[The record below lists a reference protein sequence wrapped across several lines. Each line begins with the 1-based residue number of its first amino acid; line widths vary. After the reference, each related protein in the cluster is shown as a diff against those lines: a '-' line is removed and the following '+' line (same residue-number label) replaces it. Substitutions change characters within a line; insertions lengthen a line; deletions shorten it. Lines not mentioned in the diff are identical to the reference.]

1 MSHCALHRNALLSA
15 GRGKVH
21 RAPLRQ
27 LWFLTLHY
35 TDALLKLRIHC
46 VRKVLHRAA
55 YVPLNLLWQRDCTGT
70 FQGGQKDLKCEQTQ
84 TLDLCLPFREKSH
97 VRLFPATDF
106 NPQVILC
113 SSKQCLK
120 EGREWLLP
128 SLLSHLPGKGGE
140 QLFPLLCRQPL
151 TSYLPTAVQRS
162 EPSRPLS
169 RAKMPTDPP
178 CVWCLGSMS
187 SHCLGRRAGSTTLL
201 STSASQPTFCMATCA
216 HQLESKG
223 VLMKHPAV

>member
-1 MSHCALHRNALLSA
+1 MYFSIYSDRETAQGLSKEDKRTWNVSRLRLLIPASLL
-15 GRGKVH
+15 GK
-21 RAPLRQ
+21 
-27 LWFLTLHY
+27 
-35 TDALLKLRIHC
+35 
-46 VRKVLHRAA
+46 
-55 YVPLNLLWQRDCTGT
+55 
-70 FQGGQKDLKCEQTQ
+70 
-84 TLDLCLPFREKSH
+84 KSH

-178 CVWCLGSMS
+178 CVWCLGCMS